1 MMNQGFQAH
10 SCVPGERRRTTGLKP
25 TTVPAAWLIYITGS
39 ITMLRKKRSHT
50 YAPESGETTGRLGKR
65 ISLVSALLLAGT
77 AVVGTA
83 GSASAMT
90 PPSNRPSQCE
100 EKDYTAHVEETGAL
114 ICWYADT
121 ATAKICDTAAD
132 GYWPAMY
139 IEDTNGFGLFV
150 IAGYDPYGSGG
161 CVWYYPP
168 AADFDNGGQIH
179 FQAILT
185 DKNSQVLSQSGTLT
199 EPW

>member
-1 MMNQGFQAH
+1 
-10 SCVPGERRRTTGLKP
+10 
-25 TTVPAAWLIYITGS
+25 
-39 ITMLRKKRSHT
+39 MLRKQHSHT
-50 YAPESGETTGRLGKR
+50 HAPESSETTGRLGKR
-65 ISLVSALLLAGT
+65 VSLAGALLLAGA

-100 EKDYTAHVEETGAL
+100 EKDYTAHVEVPGAL

-132 GYWPAMY
+132 NYWPAMY
-139 IEDTNGFGLFV
+139 IEDTAGFGLFV
-150 IAGYDPYGSGG
+150 IAGYDANGSGG
-161 CVWYYPP
+161 CVWYYPS
-168 AADFDNGGQIH
+168 ASLFDNGGEIH
-179 FQAILT
+179 FEAILT
-185 DKNSQVLSQSGTLT
+185 DKNSPVLSPSGTLT